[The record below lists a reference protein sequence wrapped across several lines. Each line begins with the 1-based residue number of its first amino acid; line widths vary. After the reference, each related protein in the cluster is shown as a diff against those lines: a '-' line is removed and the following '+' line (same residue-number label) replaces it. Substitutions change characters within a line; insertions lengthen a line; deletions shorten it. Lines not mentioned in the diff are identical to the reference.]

1 MNAIINWLAL
11 NNTLMI
17 KIGFSA
23 IILLIVVYVFRF
35 FFVPRVKQVS
45 DPSELVDSEDLT
57 PNKNEAPKDTAV
69 AFASE
74 DITKLHAE
82 ISTLKYK
89 LKEAEAEK
97 ASLANQATTSGSVG
111 NAAAAGA
118 GLEMVSEA
126 TTQNTAA
133 QGELE
138 EKIKLLEARLSEYE
152 IIAEDIAEISKL
164 RQENEELKAK
174 ISIGASSVNT
184 TSEVAE
190 TLEVLDTTD
199 AELEN
204 SRQEASVETESLDVA
219 SISDEVLAELG
230 VSSEETP
237 DLAAAA
243 ATAAAATASE
253 TEAVDESKLLDD
265 YVASKTAAEVDDSS
279 RVVIT
284 SDVEITEDEKKSLNE
299 FEQFKK
305 MKKG

>member
-35 FFVPRVKQVS
+35 FFVPRVKEVS
-45 DPSELVDSEDLT
+45 AAADLSD
-57 PNKNEAPKDTAV
+57 NDNISLEKADVVKDGAV
-69 AFASE
+69 ALSSE
-74 DITKLHAE
+74 EVTKLQAE

-89 LKEAEAEK
+89 LKEAEVEK
-97 ASLANQATTSGSVG
+97 ANLATQAAS
-111 NAAAAGA
+111 AAGSSSSPSA
-118 GLEMVSEA
+118 GLDMVAEA
-126 TTQNTAA
+126 NPQNTAA

-174 ISIGASSVNT
+174 IAEGGTAAPAVSTEVTEALEALDSV
-184 TSEVAE
+184 
-190 TLEVLDTTD
+190 
-199 AELEN
+199 
-204 SRQEASVETESLDVA
+204 
-219 SISDEVLAELG
+219 DE
-230 VSSEETP
+230 
-237 DLAAAA
+237 DLASFEA
-243 ATAAAATASE
+243 ATAAVSTEEVSL
-253 TEAVDESKLLDD
+253 EAVAQENVSPEASVSEVVDDSQLLDE

-284 SDVEITEDEKKSLNE
+284 SDVEVTNEEKSSLNE

-305 MKKG
+305 AKKG

>member
-97 ASLANQATTSGSVG
+97 ASLANQATASSSVG
-111 NAAAAGA
+111 NTAPAGA
-118 GLEMVSEA
+118 GLDMVSEA
-126 TTQNTAA
+126 TSQNTAA

-174 ISIGASSVNT
+174 ISVGVSSVNT
-184 TSEVAE
+184 TNEVAE
-190 TLEVLDTTD
+190 TLEVLETAD

-204 SRQEASVETESLDVA
+204 SSQEASVETESLDVA

-237 DLAAAA
+237 DSAAAA
-243 ATAAAATASE
+243 SD

>member
-23 IILLIVVYVFRF
+23 IILLVVVYVFRF
-35 FFVPRVKQVS
+35 FFVPRVKIVS
-45 DPSELVDSEDLT
+45 DAVDLSDSEVVSSGKTDVVKEGAGAT
-57 PNKNEAPKDTAV
+57 S
-69 AFASE
+69 SE
-74 DITKLHAE
+74 DVTKLQAE

-89 LKEAEAEK
+89 LKEAEVEK
-97 ASLANQATTSGSVG
+97 ANLATQAASATNSAPAS
-111 NAAAAGA
+111 A
-118 GLEMVSEA
+118 GLDMVAE
-126 TTQNTAA
+126 TNPQTAVA

-174 ISIGASSVNT
+174 ISVGGSAS
-184 TSEVAE
+184 VAAVSAE
-190 TLEVLDTTD
+190 ALEVLGSLETENDLSSPSEESLSEPISETP
-199 AELEN
+199 AEEAVA
-204 SRQEASVETESLDVA
+204 EASSDV
-219 SISDEVLAELG
+219 
-230 VSSEETP
+230 
-237 DLAAAA
+237 
-243 ATAAAATASE
+243 
-253 TEAVDESKLLDD
+253 AVDESQLLDD

-284 SDVEITEDEKKSLNE
+284 SDVEISAEEKKSLNE